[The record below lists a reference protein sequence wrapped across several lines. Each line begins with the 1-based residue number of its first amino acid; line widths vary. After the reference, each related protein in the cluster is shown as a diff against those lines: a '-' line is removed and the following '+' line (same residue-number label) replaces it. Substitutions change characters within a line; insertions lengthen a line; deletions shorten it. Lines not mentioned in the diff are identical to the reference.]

1 MAKGNAWKHRNDRPW
16 GSGRRRGAKREL
28 LCRPQFSF
36 DDLYIPPFTRRRRF
50 DEEGNC
56 GYVALERNLSPTG
69 ILVMDE
75 FVRLL
80 ASGGMD
86 VAGFAAARGLTVGE
100 LGTMVFIL
108 TGMSGLRLR
117 QLFQFRL
124 ADDLLRY
131 TSLPLAEVA
140 RLSGNGSAIN
150 LYQTLRREC
159 NMSASERRAAL
170 RNEGDLGRFAL

>member
-1 MAKGNAWKHRNDRPW
+1 MSFTTDV
-16 GSGRRRGAKREL
+16 RGEL
-28 LCRPQFSF
+28 ARVKA
-36 DDLYIPPFTRRRRF
+36 DDVCCARSEL
-50 DEEGNC
+50 
-56 GYVALERNLSPTG
+56 ASA
-69 ILVMDE
+69 
-75 FVRLL
+75 LL

-170 RNEGDLGRFAL
+170 RNDGDLGRFAL